1 MTGYEALRS
10 AVAWFDVSG
19 RGKIRVTGEDNARL
33 LHAMSTNDLKNLA
46 EGAGRY
52 AFFLTDKGR
61 IVADAYIYHRPDG
74 FLLDT
79 EPETAAIL
87 RDHLDRYIIA
97 DDAALEDDTATLAAI
112 ALEGPTSFAAAATLG
127 LPVPA
132 EVFGT
137 VSWQDGFI
145 ARVSVTGAPGLRMF
159 LPTAMKVA
167 FLERLKVAEIP
178 EAAEV
183 EVRVVRLE
191 HGTPRFGED
200 ISSRYLAQETQIAHA
215 VHANKGC
222 YLGQEI
228 VERVRAQGQVH
239 RLLAPLRITATEPP
253 PAGTKLL
260 ANGSPAAEITS
271 AAYSPALGEVVALAY
286 VRREA
291 LHNKPTLVVA
301 DSSPEI
307 VARLFDAIDPFIAG
321 KPAVRSPVEL
331 LNT

>member
-1 MTGYEALRS
+1 MTGYEALRL

-19 RGKIRVTGEDNARL
+19 RGKILVTGEDNARL
-33 LHAMSTNDLKNLA
+33 LHAMSTNDVKNLA
-46 EGAGRY
+46 EGAGLY

-61 IVADAYIYHRPDG
+61 IIADSYIYHRPDG

-79 EPETAAIL
+79 EPEGAAVL

-97 DDAALEDDTATLAAI
+97 DDATLEDETGKLAAI
-112 ALEGPTSFAAAATLG
+112 ALEGPASLETVAALG
-127 LPVPA
+127 LPIPT

-137 VSWQDGFI
+137 ASWEDGFL
-145 ARVSVTGAPGLRMF
+145 ARVSVTGAPGLRVF
-159 LPTAMKVA
+159 LPPAEKAALVD
-167 FLERLKVAEIP
+167 RLKEANIP
-178 EAAEV
+178 EALPAD
-183 EVRVVRLE
+183 VRIVRLE

-200 ISSRYLAQETQIAHA
+200 MSSRYLAQETQMTHA

-239 RLLAPLRITATEPP
+239 RLLAPVRIAATEPP
-253 PAGTKLL
+253 EPGAKLL
-260 ANGSPAAEITS
+260 ANGNPVAEITS

-291 LHNKPTLVVA
+291 LRDKPALVVA
-301 DSSPEI
+301 GSSPEI
-307 VARLFDAIDPFIAG
+307 AASFVTERGA
-321 KPAVRSPVEL
+321 
-331 LNT
+331 

>member
-10 AVAWFDVSG
+10 KVAWFDVSS

-33 LHAMSTNDLKNLA
+33 LHAMSTNDVQNLA
-46 EGAGRY
+46 EGAGLY

-61 IVADAYIYHRPDG
+61 ILADSYIYRRPNG
-74 FLLDT
+74 FVLDT

-97 DDAALEDDTATLAAI
+97 DDAALEDETGALATI
-112 ALEGPTSFAAAATLG
+112 ALEGPGSLEAAAALG

-132 EVFGT
+132 DAFGT
-137 VSWQDGFI
+137 LTWENGFS
-145 ARVSVTGAPGLRMF
+145 ARVSVTGAPGLRVF
-159 LPTAMKVA
+159 VPVA
-167 FLERLKVAEIP
+167 EKAALVDRLKAADIP
-178 EAAEV
+178 EATPA

-200 ISSRYLAQETQIAHA
+200 ISSRYLVQETQMTHA
-215 VHANKGC
+215 VHSNKGC

-239 RLLAPLRITATEPP
+239 RLLAPVRIGALEPP
-253 PAGTKLL
+253 EPGTKLL
-260 ANGSPAAEITS
+260 ANGNPVAEITS

-291 LHNKPTLVVA
+291 LRDKPASVVA
-301 DSSPEI
+301 NSSPEI
-307 VARLFDAIDPFIAG
+307 AARL
-321 KPAVRSPVEL
+321 
-331 LNT
+331 